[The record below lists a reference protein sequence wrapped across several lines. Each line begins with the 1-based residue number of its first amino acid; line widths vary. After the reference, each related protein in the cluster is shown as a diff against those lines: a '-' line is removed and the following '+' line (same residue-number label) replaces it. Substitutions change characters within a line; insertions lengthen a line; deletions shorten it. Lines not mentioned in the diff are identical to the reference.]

1 MTALEALLKRTVD
14 LLVSIAALLLL
25 FPLLAGF
32 ALLILLLDGSP
43 IVYSER
49 RLGCGRK
56 TFTLYKF
63 RTLNESAQV
72 NSVGSSVGNSVG
84 NSVGSSVATMEDS
97 RLTKTGGFLRRWH
110 LDELLQLVNIIRG
123 EMSLVGPRPMKP
135 DHANTLPESTLDILL
150 SIKPGLTG
158 PASLKFLAEDEAL
171 AGYQNAEE
179 LYLHYVLPAKAECQV
194 EYVRDYSLYA
204 DFKLIWQTLLDVLS
218 PKAHADSIKR
228 IRSLL
233 PQP

>member
-1 MTALEALLKRTVD
+1 MTAPEALLKRTVD
-14 LLVSIAALLLL
+14 LLVSITALLLL
-25 FPLLAGF
+25 LPLLAGF
-32 ALLILLLDGSP
+32 ALTILLLDGRP
-43 IVYSER
+43 IVYSEQ

-56 TFTLYKF
+56 PFRLYKF
-63 RTLNESAQV
+63 RTLNENVQ
-72 NSVGSSVGNSVG
+72 GSSIN
-84 NSVGSSVATMEDS
+84 SSVATMEDP

-123 EMSLVGPRPMKP
+123 DMSLVGPRPMKL
-135 DHANTLPESTLDILL
+135 DHAATLPDATLSILL

-179 LYLHYVLPAKAECQV
+179 LYLGYVLPAKAECQM
-194 EYVRDYSLYA
+194 EYVRDYSPYL
-204 DFKLIWQTLLDVLS
+204 DLKLIWRTLLDVLS
-218 PKAHADSIKR
+218 PRAHANSIIR

-233 PQP
+233 PQPKI